1 MATTNT
7 IQVELTYTD
16 YDTRTYK
23 IPFQSYTAE
32 GVENAKNKIRAFNT
46 AAATSDSAVQQTFLS
61 NDGARVARISGATLI
76 SRNEEVLYSVN

>member
-7 IQVELTYTD
+7 TIQVEMTYTD

-32 GVENAKNKIRAFNT
+32 GVEAAKTALRNFNT
-46 AAATSDSAVQQTFLS
+46 AAATADSSVQQTFLS
-61 NDGARVARISGATLI
+61 DGGARVASINNATLI
-76 SRNEEVLYSVN
+76 QRTEDVIYSV